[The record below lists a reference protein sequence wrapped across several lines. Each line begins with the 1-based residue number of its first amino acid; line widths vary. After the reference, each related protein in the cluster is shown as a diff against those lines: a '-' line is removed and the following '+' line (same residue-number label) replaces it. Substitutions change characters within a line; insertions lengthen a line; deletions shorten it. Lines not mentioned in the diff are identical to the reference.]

1 MNRSKAEAIVSHL
14 LVSVADVRYGDV
26 SVIVRMHDGKLVSV
40 TYSKTE
46 NTREQEIDEKKKN
59 TELT

>member
-1 MNRSKAEAIVSHL
+1 MNRSKAETIVSHL

-59 TELT
+59 TE

>member
-1 MNRSKAEAIVSHL
+1 MNRSKAETIVSHL